1 MDRGLP
7 AELGRFVNRIVSR
20 LGRCELDYAPLP
32 SSGDTGPVLPAG
44 VLFLLSFRAGPSPP
58 GPDGGEFVL
67 HLIKRSA
74 TVAQGGDLSCPGG
87 ILDLRRDPVA
97 RCVLPRLFPI
107 IPPAVNRELARRDT
121 ATRRAVLLFLAN
133 ALRESW
139 EEVRL
144 RPWQVRFLGALPPY
158 SLLLL
163 KRRIFPVVGLLDGTW
178 RPRINAEVER
188 IVEIPLRAFFNPANY
203 AWFDFS
209 LPDRVS
215 DRSGMPAEFPCLVYR
230 EADGRQEVLWG
241 ATFNITMTFLKIV
254 ADFERPAIAPDRVVR
269 RTLPP
274 GYLQGRNRS

>member
-1 MDRGLP
+1 M
-7 AELGRFVNRIVSR
+7 
-20 LGRCELDYAPLP
+20 
-32 SSGDTGPVLPAG
+32 
-44 VLFLLSFRAGPSPP
+44 
-58 GPDGGEFVL
+58 
-67 HLIKRSA
+67 
-74 TVAQGGDLSCPGG
+74 
-87 ILDLRRDPVA
+87 
-97 RCVLPRLFPI
+97 
-107 IPPAVNRELARRDT
+107 NRELARRDA

-188 IVEIPLRAFFNPANY
+188 IVEIPLRAFFDPANY

-209 LPDRVS
+209 LPDGTS
-215 DRSGMPAEFPCLVYR
+215 DHTGMPAEFPCLLYR
-230 EADGRQEVLWG
+230 EADGRLEVLWG
-241 ATFNITMTFLKIV
+241 ATFNITMTFLKIA
-254 ADFERPAIAPDRVVR
+254 ADFERPAIMRDRVVR

-274 GYLQGRNRS
+274 GYLRGSNRS

>member
-1 MDRGLP
+1 MDRGLL
-7 AELGRFVNRIVSR
+7 ADRERFVNRIVSR
-20 LGRCELDYAPLP
+20 LGRCELDYALLPL
-32 SSGDTGPVLPAG
+32 SGDGAPVLPAG
-44 VLFLLSFRAGPSPP
+44 VLFLLSFRTDPLSR
-58 GPDGGEFVL
+58 GPDSGEFFL
-67 HLIKRSA
+67 HMIKRSA

-87 ILDLRRDPVA
+87 ILDPRRDRA
-97 RCVLPRLFPI
+97 GRCLLPRLFPI
-107 IPPAVNRELARRDT
+107 IPPAVNRELSRRDA

-178 RPRINAEVER
+178 RPRINTEVER
-188 IVEIPLRAFFNPANY
+188 IVEIPLLAFFDPANY

-209 LPDRVS
+209 LPDRIS
-215 DRSGMPAEFPCLVYR
+215 DRNGMPAEFPCLLCR

-269 RTLPP
+269 RTLTP